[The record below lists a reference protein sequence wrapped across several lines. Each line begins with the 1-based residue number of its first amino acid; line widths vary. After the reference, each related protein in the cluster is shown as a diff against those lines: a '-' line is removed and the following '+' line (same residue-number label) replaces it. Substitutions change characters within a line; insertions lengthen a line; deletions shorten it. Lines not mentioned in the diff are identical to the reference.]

1 MSMSTRVEERR
12 QVGPVIEGKAATRVV
27 ETIVDGISVR
37 WDVQC
42 EQCQGVS
49 WYTKP
54 HKAHQVAALHA
65 ATNHP
70 KGKE

>member
-12 QVGPVIEGKAATRVV
+12 QVGPIIEGKVATRVV
-27 ETIVDGISVR
+27 ETIVDGVTVR

-42 EQCQGVS
+42 EQCQVIS
-49 WYTKP
+49 WYTVP
-54 HKAHQVAALHA
+54 HRAHKVAVIHA